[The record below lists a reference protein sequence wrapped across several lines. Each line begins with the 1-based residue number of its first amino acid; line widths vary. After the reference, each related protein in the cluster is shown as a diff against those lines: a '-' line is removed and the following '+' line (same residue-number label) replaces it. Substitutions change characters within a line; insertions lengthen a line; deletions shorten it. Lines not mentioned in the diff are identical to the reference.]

1 MDVIL
6 LERIRNLGDLGD
18 MVAVKA
24 GYARNFLI
32 PQKKAVIANE
42 DNKASFE
49 ARRAELEKAQAE
61 IMAVAQVRA
70 DKLNGTSVTI
80 TAKASDE
87 GKLFGSVG
95 PRDIAEAIAAAG
107 NEVTKAE
114 VQMPSGPIKDVGSE
128 EVVISLHPEVSVS
141 ITVVIEA
148 E

>member
-95 PRDIAEAIAAAG
+95 PREIAEAIAAAG

-141 ITVVIEA
+141 VTVVIEA

>member
-61 IMAVAQVRA
+61 IMAAAQARA
-70 DKLNGTSVTI
+70 EKLSGSSITI
-80 TAKASDE
+80 TVKASEE

-95 PRDIAEAIAAAG
+95 PREIADAITAAG

-128 EVVISLHPEVSVS
+128 EIIIGLHPEVSASV
-141 ITVVIEA
+141 TVVIEA

>member
-61 IMAVAQVRA
+61 IIALAQVRA